1 MDRFVPVSVQLP
13 YANPEESA
21 MKPLLLPPALALAVA
36 AGLVLAPARGR
47 AMPRQPAGLRQVPS
61 AVLDVANARNPYGN
75 IDRRVDAG
83 NNTGDSEVE
92 RLNDA
97 QLNRNYPGPQYG
109 PGAAPPGY
117 PPPAPG
123 YPPPGYY
130 PGAVPPGY
138 PPPPPGYAPPPPG
151 YAPPRY

>member
-1 MDRFVPVSVQLP
+1 
-13 YANPEESA
+13 
-21 MKPLLLPPALALAVA
+21 MKPLLLPSALALAVA
-36 AGLVLAPARGR
+36 AGLVLAPTRGQ

-109 PGAAPPGY
+109 SGAAPSGYPPPSPGYAAAPGY
-117 PPPAPG
+117 PQPAPG

-138 PPPPPGYAPPPPG
+138 PPPPPGYAGPPG
-151 YAPPRY
+151 YAPPPPGYPLRD